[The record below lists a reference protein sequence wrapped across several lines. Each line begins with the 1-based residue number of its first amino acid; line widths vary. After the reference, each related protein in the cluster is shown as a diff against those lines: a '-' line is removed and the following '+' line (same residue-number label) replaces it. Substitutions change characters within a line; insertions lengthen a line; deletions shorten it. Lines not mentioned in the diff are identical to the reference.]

1 MRFRTRILRIGL
13 LLLTVGA
20 FSDPLSAGITYQ
32 MLPQAVSKPGWSFDG
47 GYITT
52 DGTLG
57 KITPQN
63 FLNWSV
69 SFTSPFGAHSISR
82 NNGFVTLMIESFV
95 IDSGYNGVEHSTLSL
110 IATDRHFGIPPVER
124 SNKISVLD
132 FIFSSSVIFE
142 ESTLPKPRLTFGRS
156 SPGSKEASLSYGIDP
171 GREINSTQ
179 LPGVPP
185 GTIENNETSLHFT
198 SFEYVDD
205 GWIAVTVPE
214 PTSSML
220 LLTVV
225 ILHVLIRR

>member
-1 MRFRTRILRIGL
+1 MRFHTRILRIGL
-13 LLLTVGA
+13 LLFTVGA

-63 FLNWSV
+63 FVDWSV
-69 SFTSPFGAHSISR
+69 NFTSPFGTQSISR
-82 NNGFVTLMIESFV
+82 NNGFVTLIIESFV
-95 IDSGYNGVEHSTLSL
+95 MDWGYNGVEDSTLSL
-110 IATDRHFGIPPVER
+110 IATDRHFGIPPIEP
-124 SNKISVLD
+124 SNRFSVLD
-132 FIFSSSVIFE
+132 FIFSNSVIFE
-142 ESTLPKPRLTFGRS
+142 ESTLPEPRLAFGRS
-156 SPGSKEASLSYGIDP
+156 SPGGKEASLSYGINS
-171 GREINSTQ
+171 GTEINSTL

-185 GTIENNETSLHFT
+185 GTIENNGA
-198 SFEYVDD
+198 SFEYSDD
-205 GWIAVTVPE
+205 GWIAVVVPE

-225 ILHVLIRR
+225 LLHVVIRR